1 MYTFWIIGC
10 VDLFLLMMRV
20 GVGGGRGGGGCG
32 GSGMGHPVRY
42 WLSTLSEPKLQ
53 STGSMRN
60 AEATCWGWE
69 PAATAAKPPPI
80 E

>member
-1 MYTFWIIGC
+1 MSVWDEC
-10 VDLFLLMMRV
+10 V
-20 GVGGGRGGGGCG
+20 GRGGGGC
-32 GSGMGHPVRY
+32 MGHLVRY
-42 WLSTLSEPKLQ
+42 WLFTLSEPKLQ
-53 STGSMRN
+53 STGSIRN